1 MYKVKEMFYSLQGEG
16 ARSGRAAVFCR
27 FSKCNLWN
35 GREDSRSSAVCQ
47 FCDTDIV
54 GIDGQNGGE
63 FSTAAQLAEAIEAL
77 WQQNQAKRIFPPHKQ
92 LKAIPYVIF
101 TGGEPL
107 LQLNESL
114 IEEMHQRG
122 FEIAIE
128 SNGTLPLPEGI
139 DWITLSPKADAAVVF
154 ERCDELKLV
163 YPQELAPPERFENFP
178 ADYYFL
184 SPMADP
190 SIRSGQDNTKREN
203 TRQALDYC
211 LLHPQWRLS
220 LQIHKLLG
228 ID

>member
-16 ARSGRAAVFCR
+16 ARAGRAAVFCR

-35 GREDSRSSAVCQ
+35 GREESRSTAVCQ

-54 GIDGQNGGE
+54 GTDGQNGGE
-63 FSTAAQLAEAIEAL
+63 FASAPQLADAIEAM
-77 WQQNQAKRIFPPHKQ
+77 WRQNQAASVIHPHKHV
-92 LKAIPYVIF
+92 KVIPYIIF

-107 LQLNESL
+107 LQLNKSL
-114 IEEMHQRG
+114 IDEMHQRG

-139 DWITLSPKADAAVVF
+139 DWVTLSPKADAEVVF
-154 ERCDELKLV
+154 ERCDEMKLV

-178 ADYYFL
+178 AEYYFL
-184 SPMADP
+184 PPMADP
-190 SIRSGQDNTKREN
+190 NIRSGKDNTKRDN
-203 TRQALDYC
+203 TELALNYC
-211 LLHPQWRLS
+211 LQHPQWRLS
-220 LQIHKLLG
+220 LQMHKLLG

>member
-16 ARSGRAAVFCR
+16 ARAGRAAVFCR

-35 GREDSRSSAVCQ
+35 GREESRGTAVCQ

-54 GIDGQNGGE
+54 GTDGQNGGE
-63 FSTAAQLAEAIEAL
+63 FASASQLADTIEAM
-77 WQQNQAKRIFPPHKQ
+77 WRQNQAAPVFHPHKHV
-92 LKAIPYVIF
+92 KVIPYIIF

-107 LQLNESL
+107 LQLNKSL
-114 IEEMHQRG
+114 IDEMHQRG

-139 DWITLSPKADAAVVF
+139 DWITLSPKADAEVVF
-154 ERCDELKLV
+154 ERCDEMKLV

-178 ADYYFL
+178 AEYFFL

-190 SIRSGQDNTKREN
+190 SIRSGKDNTKRDN
-203 TRQALDYC
+203 TELALNYC
-211 LLHPQWRLS
+211 LQHPQWRLS
-220 LQIHKLLG
+220 LQMHKLLG

>member
-35 GREDSRSSAVCQ
+35 GREESRDTAVCQ

-54 GIDGQNGGE
+54 GTDGQNGGE
-63 FSTAAQLAEAIEAL
+63 FVSAEQLANAIEAL
-77 WQQNQAKRIFPPHKQ
+77 WQQNQASPVFHPQKQ
-92 LKAIPYVIF
+92 IRVIPYIIF

-107 LQLNESL
+107 LQLNRSL
-114 IEEMHQRG
+114 IDEMHRRG

-139 DWITLSPKADAAVVF
+139 DWVTLSPKADADVVV

-163 YPQELAPPERFENFP
+163 YPQALAPPERFENFP

-190 SIRSGQDNTKREN
+190 MIRAGRDNTKREN
-203 TRQALDYC
+203 TQLALEYC
-211 LLHPQWRLS
+211 LQHPQWRLS
-220 LQIHKLLG
+220 LQMHKLLG